1 MKKLSQLLTSRN
13 VKTAIFL
20 ILSLLYIAGIVCLFI
35 DLTLGVLLW
44 AAAMIPSLMVFIH
57 QKRNERILNLE
68 KAEEEALKKEKDAE
82 PAKDNSGEN

>member
-35 DLTLGVLLW
+35 YLTLGVLLW

-57 QKRNERILNLE
+57 QKRN
-68 KAEEEALKKEKDAE
+68 
-82 PAKDNSGEN
+82 